1 MSDTTVRCAGMRG
14 AKRKRYEET
23 HHNRVNGRMDAQS
36 FTNDTVEDREFF
48 HFFVCHRAKCSV
60 WVGEMFHLFLI

>member
-1 MSDTTVRCAGMRG
+1 MSDTTVRCAGVRD

-36 FTNDTVEDREFF
+36 FTNDTIEDRKFF
-48 HFFVCHRAKCSV
+48 HFFVSH
-60 WVGEMFHLFLI
+60 